1 MLIKQVWKDTDKLGF
16 DNYLLSLKNEDKVVW
31 TTKIINTKKPLL
43 AIKTEVLKNIAK
55 EIAKGNFLSFLD
67 LNLNSYYENDVIN
80 GNLICKIKDFH
91 KQVEYLDKYVLGID
105 NWASCDLL
113 SFKIKGREE
122 EYFALAK
129 KYLKS
134 EKPFVRRVGFK
145 IFFEFLNNGYYV
157 DKILEILNEFYLE
170 EEYYVNMIISWL
182 VCELFIKQKEKTIK
196 FLKTNKLN
204 SFQINKAISK
214 CRDSFRVSKTDKEW
228 LLNFRK

>member
-16 DNYLLSLKNEDKVVW
+16 DNYLLSLKNEDKVAW

-122 EYFALAK
+122 EYFTLAK

-204 SFQINKAISK
+204 PFQINKAISK

>member
-182 VCELFIKQKEKTIK
+182 VCELFIKQREKTIK

-204 SFQINKAISK
+204 PFQINKAISK

>member
-182 VCELFIKQKEKTIK
+182 VCELFIKQKEKTEV
-196 FLKTNKLN
+196 TSNCE
-204 SFQINKAISK
+204 S
-214 CRDSFRVSKTDKEW
+214 
-228 LLNFRK
+228 

>member
-204 SFQINKAISK
+204 QFQINKAISK
-214 CRDSFRVSKTDKEW
+214 CRDSFRVSKKDKEW
-228 LLNFRK
+228 LLSFRK

>member
-204 SFQINKAISK
+204 PFQINKAISK
-214 CRDSFRVSKTDKEW
+214 CRDSFRVSKVDKEW

>member
-182 VCELFIKQKEKTIK
+182 VCELFIKQREKTIK

-204 SFQINKAISK
+204 PFQINKAISK
-214 CRDSFRVSKTDKEW
+214 CRDSFRVSKKDKEW

>member
-182 VCELFIKQKEKTIK
+182 VCELFIKQREKTIK

-204 SFQINKAISK
+204 PFQINKAISK
-214 CRDSFRVSKTDKEW
+214 CRDSFRVSKVDKEW